1 MKPARSK
8 YFQHLFQENHHSL
21 VRFLSRR
28 LSDSEEARDIAQDAI
43 YKMMQVKNAEHLEHA
58 RAYLFQTAANL
69 ALNRIRKRKRHD
81 QYLQEVGVSEP
92 NEHDG
97 TLASPERAAA
107 ARQQLD
113 LVEAALK
120 QLPEKCRR
128 VFLLH
133 RSRHRTYQQIA
144 TEMGVS
150 VSTIEKYMITALEH
164 CRKTVRWDPT
174 LD

>member
-1 MKPARSK
+1 MDAVYSCFARVNPDR
-8 YFQHLFQENHHSL
+8 LL

-28 LSDSEEARDIAQDAI
+28 LSDAEEARDIAQDAL
-43 YKMMQVKNAEHLEHA
+43 YNMMQVKDAEHLEHA

-69 ALNRIRKRKRHD
+69 ALNRIRKRKCHD
-81 QYLQEVGVSEP
+81 RYVQEVGVSEP
-92 NEHDG
+92 NEQDG

-113 LVEAALK
+113 LVEAALR

-128 VFLLH
+128 AFLLH
-133 RSRHRTYQQIA
+133 RSRHRTYRQIA

-150 VSTIEKYMITALEH
+150 VSAIEKYISTALEH